1 MSSLLAVPDRLA
13 LVGVIERLG
22 DLADTRSRNV
32 LLQLAN
38 LSRFA
43 ASLNLEGAPHA
54 VAANLVIKL
63 ENYGPLPDQ
72 PGTHAL
78 GALLSYV
85 LNLSDLPPSDARILA
100 QAIVKYSLIN
110 DEQFVNELRAKF
122 GITGS
127 PVRPPKPGAPV
138 SGAAPV
144 AEPAF
149 NPELIDQFGLET
161 IINSEDNF
169 LDIGL
174 LTGALYCAQAAC
186 RIEGSDGKA
195 LGTGVL
201 IGPDLVLTNQH
212 VLPNKDHL
220 EGAVARFDYK
230 LIVGTG
236 VADQG
241 RPFAFKTDFF
251 ESSPSEQLDYALAK
265 LTAAPLEQMKP
276 EGDLAAAPMTE
287 LVKGGKHRG
296 YLPPVSRFLK
306 AGDRVNIIQHPD
318 GNPLKVVM
326 TQNYVATDM
335 RQSRLQYV
343 ADTMPGSS
351 GSPVFN
357 NNWELVALHHSGTPY
372 PPESVADTLKKA
384 WKGKFRVNEAI
395 PMRAILADFKARNFQ
410 QYLPQ

>member
-1 MSSLLAVPDRLA
+1 MSSLLSVPDRLA
-13 LVGVIERLG
+13 VVGVIERLS
-22 DLADTRSRNV
+22 DFADTRNRTV

-38 LSRFA
+38 LGRFA
-43 ASLNLEGAPHA
+43 AGLNLEGAPRQ
-54 VAANLVIKL
+54 VAAALILKL
-63 ENYGPLPDQ
+63 EDYGPLSDDQ
-72 PGTHAL
+72 AGTHAL

-85 LNLSDLPPSDARILA
+85 LSLSDLPPKDAKVLA

-110 DEQFVNELRAKF
+110 DEEFVNDLRAKH
-122 GITGS
+122 GITAT
-127 PVRPPKPGAPV
+127 PVRPPEPGAPIRA
-138 SGAAPV
+138 AAPV

-149 NPELIDQFGLET
+149 NPQLSDQSGLET

-174 LTGALYCAQAAC
+174 LSGALYCAQATC
-186 RIEGSDGKA
+186 RIEGTDGKA

-212 VLPNKDHL
+212 VLLNKHHL

-230 LIVGTG
+230 LVVGTG

-241 RPFAFKTDFF
+241 RPFAFRTDFF
-251 ESSPSEQLDYALAK
+251 ESSPSEKLDYALAR
-265 LTAAPLEQMKP
+265 LTAAPLEQMKA
-276 EGDLAAAPMTE
+276 EGDLTAAPMTE
-287 LVKGGKHRG
+287 LVKAGKHRG
-296 YLPPVSRFLK
+296 YLPLVSRFLK

-335 RQSRLQYV
+335 SPSRLQYV

-372 PPESVADTLKKA
+372 PPESVTDTLKKA
-384 WKGKFRVNEAI
+384 WKGKFRVNEGI
-395 PMRAILADFKARNFQ
+395 PMRAILADFKARNFV
-410 QYLPQ
+410 QYLP